1 MLILQHFKL
10 AHAYTIHPSN
20 QRYKKLLHFSTPHY
34 KYIVYGTKDLLLSP
48 LTIIKHPILDMIF
61 LITYQNKAPSV
72 HEDETPYPGLNI
84 KP

>member
-10 AHAYTIHPSN
+10 AHAYISYIPLIKGT
-20 QRYKKLLHFSTPHY
+20 KKLLHFSTSHY

-61 LITYQNKAPSV
+61 LITYQNKALLFMKTKL
-72 HEDETPYPGLNI
+72 HTQD
-84 KP
+84 

>member
-20 QRYKKLLHFSTPHY
+20 QRYKISTSHY

-61 LITYQNKAPSV
+61 LITYQNKALLIMKTKIYTQ
-72 HEDETPYPGLNI
+72 D
-84 KP
+84 

>member
-20 QRYKKLLHFSTPHY
+20 QRYKKLLHFSTSHY

-61 LITYQNKAPSV
+61 LITYQNKALLFMKMKL
-72 HEDETPYPGLNI
+72 HTQD
-84 KP
+84 